1 MAVFITVN
9 GMKRVDFKQLAC
21 QSALFGM
28 HNDGSLQDTAA
39 QVHDETNSSKCAQ
52 IIVIQETSAV
62 GLQVHIS
69 LKGFS

>member
-1 MAVFITVN
+1 
-9 GMKRVDFKQLAC
+9 
-21 QSALFGM
+21 M